1 MGKRE
6 LDIAVI
12 SDVHLGTYGC
22 HAAELEQYLRSI
34 QPDRLIINGDFI
46 DGWQFSKNYFPES
59 HAAVLRQV
67 LKMMSEG
74 VKVVY
79 VTGNH
84 DEMLRQYSGFQLGN
98 FTLDDKFLLK
108 LSGRQFWFFHGDV
121 FDLSMQ
127 HGKWLAKL
135 GGLGYDILILLN
147 RSVNRILERFG
158 REKYSF
164 SKKVKGSVKAALRH
178 INNFEQTVADIAIE
192 KGYDY
197 VICGHIHEPVI
208 KEISN
213 QKGSVNYLNSGDWV
227 ENLTALEFVD
237 EKWSV
242 KYFESQTNKD
252 IPLELSTSF
261 SSNQPK
267 THGVLISCDNKTII

>member
-1 MGKRE
+1 MPKRK

-34 QPDRLIINGDFI
+34 QPDWLIINGDFI

-59 HAAVLRQV
+59 HTAVLQQV
-67 LKMMSEG
+67 LKMMNVG
-74 VKVVY
+74 VKVIY

-84 DEMLRQYSGFQLGN
+84 DEMLRRYSGLQLGN

-108 LSGRQFWFFHGDV
+108 LGGRQFWFFHGDV
-121 FDLSMQ
+121 FDLSIQ

-135 GGLGYDILILLN
+135 GGFGYDILILLN
-147 RSVNRILERFG
+147 RSFNRILERFG

-164 SKKVKGSVKAALRH
+164 SKKFKGSVKSALRH

-213 QKGSVNYLNSGDWV
+213 PKGSVNYLNSGDWV

-237 EKWSV
+237 EKWSI
-242 KYFESQTNKD
+242 KYFDPEIDND
-252 IPLELSTSF
+252 IPLKFSTSF
-261 SSNQPK
+261 SSKQPK
-267 THGVLISCDNKTII
+267 FTGIA